1 MILFTS
7 TTNYPI
13 PDFCSYQV
21 AYAKVEKKNGCKLMV
36 VWLHQKILYFPYKPM
51 LFLKK
56 NLRVTSFLNSCL
68 TLLGRL

>member
-21 AYAKVEKKNGCKLMV
+21 AYAKVEKKMAV
-36 VWLHQKILYFPYKPM
+36 
-51 LFLKK
+51 
-56 NLRVTSFLNSCL
+56 NSW
-68 TLLGRL
+68 